1 MTTLSPNMVGRTLTR
16 MSTWLPPTLSSMR
29 PSWGSRRSAMS
40 RLDMTLM
47 RLAMARARWRGGGT
61 IS

>member
-16 MSTWLPPTLSSMR
+16 RSTGWPLTTSSIR
-29 PSWGSRRSAMS
+29 PSWGSRRSAMF
-40 RLDMTLM
+40 RFAMTLI
-47 RLAMARARWRGGGT
+47 RLAMATAMDFGGGI